1 MNLEEVFA
9 SKIKIIQTLRRVGE
23 PLIAQHIAKRSRLS
37 QQLVSYHLEQMVE
50 WGMIVTSTAEDKTFY
65 HLQKAC
71 WDDQLLEDLSTLL
84 VPYMQK
90 MSEGMDLSQVKVSTT
105 EAIIRNLFMFLRLFE
120 TEIERS
126 SLKKQ
131 QILKTNRFCEGF
143 NNFPL

>member
-37 QQLVSYHLEQMVE
+37 QQLVSYHLEQMIE

-65 HLQKAC
+65 QLQKAYR
-71 WDDQLLEDLSTLL
+71 DDQLLEDLSMMLI
-84 VPYMQK
+84 PYMEK
-90 MSEGMDLSQVKVSTT
+90 MSASMDFLQVKVSTT
-105 EAIIRNLFMFLRLFE
+105 EAVIRNLFMFLRLFE

-126 SLKKQ
+126 SLKRQ
-131 QILKTNRFCEGF
+131 QGIETKSIL
-143 NNFPL
+143 